1 MPYEI
6 VMKRE
11 LHENMTMIK
20 VRAPMIAESAMPG
33 QFIIFRLDERGERIP
48 LTIADPDPAE
58 GVITLIFQK
67 VGRSTM
73 ELGELEPGDS
83 ILDLVGPL
91 GTATHIE
98 NFGTA
103 VVVAGGL
110 GTAEL
115 YPITRALKEA
125 GNYVITIQGARSSE
139 LLLLKDEMARY
150 SDEMIVTT
158 DDGSE
163 GIKGVVT
170 MPLEELL
177 KEGRGK
183 VVFACG
189 PVIMM
194 KFVSEMT
201 KKYDTPC
208 WVSLNAIMVDGTGMC
223 GACRVSV
230 GGTTKFVCVDGPDF
244 NGHEVDFGLLMQ
256 RQAAFKKYE
265 EDSMKRYL
273 LRKEAEAH
281 DCKLDEKIEE
291 LKG

>member
-6 VMKRE
+6 VEKKE
-11 LHENMTMIK
+11 LHETMTLIK
-20 VRAPMIAESAMPG
+20 VKAPMIAEAALPG
-33 QFIIFRLDERGERIP
+33 QFIIFRIDDYGERIP
-48 LTIADPDPAE
+48 LTIADPDPAN
-58 GVITLIFQK
+58 GLITLIFQK
-67 VGRSTM
+67 VGRSTF
-73 ELGELEPGDS
+73 ELGERQVGDT
-83 ILDLVGPL
+83 ILDVVGPL

-98 NFGTA
+98 NFGNA

-125 GNYVITIQGARSSE
+125 GNHVITIQGSRTSN
-139 LLLLKDEMARY
+139 LLLLKEEMQRY
-150 SDEMIVTT
+150 SDEFIVTT

-170 MPLEELL
+170 MPLEDLL
-177 KEGRGK
+177 KAGRAD

-201 KKYDTPC
+201 KRYETPC
-208 WVSLNAIMVDGTGMC
+208 CVSLNAIMVDGTGMC
-223 GACRVSV
+223 GACRISV
-230 GGTTKFVCVDGPDF
+230 GGVTKFVCVDGPDF

-256 RQAAFKKYE
+256 RQAAFKRYE

-273 LRKEAEAH
+273 MRKEAEEAH
-281 DCKLDEKIEE
+281 RCKLDEKVNA
-291 LKG
+291 LK